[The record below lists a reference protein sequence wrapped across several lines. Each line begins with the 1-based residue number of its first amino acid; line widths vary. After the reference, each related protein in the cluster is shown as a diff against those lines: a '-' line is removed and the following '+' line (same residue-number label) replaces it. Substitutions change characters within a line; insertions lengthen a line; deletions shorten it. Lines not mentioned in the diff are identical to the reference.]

1 MSNIKRLIDNDGN
14 EFYPRTV
21 KAAISDLNAPDMT
34 VTNVD
39 PGAGQPLESGK
50 IIAVVGNGGAISNSD
65 ILEGTITP
73 DKLNKQ
79 AFVDLIYPVGSVYI
93 STTLATAT
101 QVQNVLGGTW
111 VAWGAGRVPV
121 GVDASQT
128 EFNSVGKTGG
138 EKTHT
143 LVQGELPKITSQPNA
158 NLVCHQAADQA
169 DGALTYKF
177 RGHAG
182 AAGGNSFP
190 YGQIKL
196 SIGNDQAHNNLQPYI
211 TCYMYKRT
219 A

>member
-1 MSNIKRLIDNDGN
+1 MPNIKRLIDNDGN

-39 PGAGQPLESGK
+39 PGSGQPLESGK

-121 GVDASQT
+121 GFDSSQT
-128 EFNSVGKTGG
+128 EFNTVGKTGG
-138 EKTHT
+138 EKTHKLT
-143 LVQGELPKITSQPNA
+143 VAEMPSHKHEVYRTG
-158 NLVCHQAADQA
+158 
-169 DGALTYKF
+169 DGGGSWTGLAGSPDNIYK
-177 RGHAG
+177 GWVSDVVSNT
-182 AAGGNSFP
+182 GGGGS
-190 YGQIKL
+190 
-196 SIGNDQAHNNLQPYI
+196 HNNLQPYVV
-211 TCYMYKRT
+211 CYMYKRT